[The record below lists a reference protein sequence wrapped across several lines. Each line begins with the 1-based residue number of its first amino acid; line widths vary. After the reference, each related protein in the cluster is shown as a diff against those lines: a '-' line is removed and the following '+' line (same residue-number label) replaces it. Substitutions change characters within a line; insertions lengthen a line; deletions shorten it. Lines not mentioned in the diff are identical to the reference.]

1 MDPITLGIIALVALA
16 GGAGTAA
23 VVASRRRSRR
33 QAMHEAVRAPVPCG
47 PHPPVSL
54 FDIFWD
60 LGASDMALAMLAH
73 RGLLLDDPEQR
84 AGLVQTL
91 GEEIVRA
98 GGRAEYVAEQLEAIE
113 EVYQDHMRGGP
124 RKLPALS
131 APARKM
137 LPAAGQTGA
146 ATTALATYASH
157 VPGGVSDR
165 DAWRTGS
172 RSGPLESGATAD
184 IDIDAAVGS
193 DIKQLLSS
201 LFSGGSIVEGAKR
214 WFRMREARKLRDTL
228 DHALT
233 RLHGVYVAH
242 GRNDPQTRTNLLDSA
257 RRWEAEVTRVDALKA
272 EHRYEGE
279 TWALCADVLLDEA
292 KTLATH
298 LAGAAL
304 ANVEETIHAIDEHA
318 EKGETPMAGYLVYVN
333 RYAFFAGRMAV
344 CEDAVR
350 EVEAALANL
359 AIELQ
364 RLQREG
370 VL

>member
-1 MDPITLGIIALVALA
+1 MDPITLGIVAIVALA
-16 GGAGTAA
+16 GGATTAA

-84 AGLVQTL
+84 TGLVQTL

-98 GGRAEYVAEQLEAIE
+98 GGRTEYVAEQIEAIE
-113 EVYQDHMRGGP
+113 EVYQEHMRGGP

-137 LPAAGQTGA
+137 LPAAGQTGSS
-146 ATTALATYASH
+146 TALATYAGH

-172 RSGPLESGATAD
+172 RSGPLSSGTAD

-193 DIKQLLSS
+193 DIKELLSS

-214 WFRMREARKLRDTL
+214 WFRMRDARRLRDAL
-228 DHALT
+228 DQALT

-242 GRNDPQTRTNLLDSA
+242 GRDDLQTRTNLLDSA

-272 EHRYEGE
+272 ERRYEGE
-279 TWALCADVLLDEA
+279 SWALCADVLLEEA
-292 KTLATH
+292 KTLATN

-304 ANVEETIHAIDEHA
+304 ANVEETIHAIDGHA
-318 EKGETPMAGYLVYVN
+318 EKGETPMAGWLVYVN

-344 CEDAVR
+344 CEEPVR